1 MSSIILGEGLAPCPC
16 SPYLPKAFLL
26 FVLLLFRRFI
36 AWDFPHVMSS
46 SDYDVMCCP
55 GRTGTKTGRSLLLT
69 MEAPGGSS
77 INGAQW
83 AVFDSKICV
92 YLLQFIHIANV
103 YPRSRSWFR
112 IFFIL
117 EVSSICLLF
126 FWLVETTTYQTQH
139 YLVLG
144 HFRFEDLIW
153 QWMQSGHVKDHL
165 QLVVSPQVL
174 RQSWKVVEER
184 VMNNCFG
191 LSGSRQLLMGMTL

>member
-1 MSSIILGEGLAPCPC
+1 MSSIILGEGLAPGPC

-126 FWLVETTTYQTQH
+126 F
-139 YLVLG
+139 
-144 HFRFEDLIW
+144 LIGW
-153 QWMQSGHVKDHL
+153 NHHL
-165 QLVVSPQVL
+165 PDATLFGAWSLQVWGSHL
-174 RQSWKVVEER
+174 A
-184 VMNNCFG
+184 MNAIR
-191 LSGSRQLLMGMTL
+191 SR